1 MTTYFEV
8 HLTFSLSGGISRKDE
23 NNFEAEETEKFDS
36 EAMQYLSYILIPL
49 LILGAVYSLLYT
61 PHKSWTSWTIQSL
74 VNGVYAFGFLFML
87 PQLFVNYRLKVRL
100 QLNGRLVFVKYSALK
115 EANTLLLTLKEERTT
130 RTSIASLYCLFFVV
144 CGSSALACFYVQSVQ
159 YLY

>member
-87 PQLFVNYRLKVRL
+87 PQLFVNYRLKVR
-100 QLNGRLVFVKYSALK
+100 
-115 EANTLLLTLKEERTT
+115 
-130 RTSIASLYCLFFVV
+130 
-144 CGSSALACFYVQSVQ
+144 
-159 YLY
+159 